1 LVERVSVSTK
11 RVVGLVPIGGAQVID
26 TDTIEGPSF
35 RPAIG
40 RPEVTENH
48 DPTASDP
55 DCIEFKKP
63 APLFEIEIDVEE
75 VDITDPKAM
84 VDEGAGVDEYTE
96 AAEHVS
102 V

>member
-1 LVERVSVSTK
+1 VSVY
-11 RVVGLVPIGGAQVID
+11 GPADDPIGGKHLTTTTAAGAASLRL
-26 TDTIEGPSF
+26 E
-35 RPAIG
+35 IG

-55 DCIEFKKP
+55 DWATRKNP
-63 APLFEIEIDVEE
+63 TPLLEIEIDIEE
-75 VDITDPKAM
+75 VDVTDPKAM
-84 VDEGAGVDEYTE
+84 VDDGAGVDEYTE